1 MDAAESV
8 VLKPSPAVLVSPALA
23 RPPASLWRDAWRRL
37 VRNKPAVVSMILIG
51 LLVLVAVFAQSLA
64 PYSYEQQDLDHPDEG
79 PSAGHIFGTDN
90 LGRDM
95 FSRLLYGSRIS
106 LAVAL
111 VDILIVLLVGVP
123 LGLFAGYL
131 GKWFDALIMRAIDI
145 LYAFPAL
152 LLIIVVITYL
162 RAVLD
167 LPQAGLL
174 AGVGAVDK
182 LTGGLLGVFV
192 ALALVSWLTVAR
204 LVRGQVLSLKQKEF
218 IEAARTVGAGR
229 QRIMFAH
236 LLPNVMAPIII
247 SATFGIP
254 GAIANEA
261 GLSFLGLGVRPP
273 LPSWG
278 ILISDGVQSMR
289 TYPHELIFPGGVLA
303 ITLICFNFLGDGLR
317 DALDPKTR
325 Q

>member
-1 MDAAESV
+1 M
-8 VLKPSPAVLVSPALA
+8 L
-23 RPPASLWRDAWRRL
+23 
-37 VRNKPAVVSMILIG
+37 
-51 LLVLVAVFAQSLA
+51 
-64 PYSYEQQDLDHPDEG
+64 
-79 PSAGHIFGTDN
+79 
-90 LGRDM
+90 
-95 FSRLLYGSRIS
+95 SRLLYGSRIS

-111 VDILIVLLVGVP
+111 VDILIVLLIGVP

-145 LYAFPAL
+145 LYAFPSL

-204 LVRGQVLSLKQKEF
+204 LVRGQVLSLKQKEY
-218 IEAARTVGAGR
+218 IEAARTVGAR
-229 QRIMFAH
+229 PRRIMFAH

-254 GAIANEA
+254 GAIA
-261 GLSFLGLGVRPP
+261 
-273 LPSWG
+273 
-278 ILISDGVQSMR
+278 
-289 TYPHELIFPGGVLA
+289 
-303 ITLICFNFLGDGLR
+303 
-317 DALDPKTR
+317 
-325 Q
+325 